1 MVDRYNSR
9 PIPHRPTLEPRKA
22 SSRRRGAA
30 PAQRLYETAFPI
42 TGTLAET
49 YLRARGL
56 EHLPD
61 FAAIRFQPSYYYRS
75 DEYAEP
81 TASSILIAPVTNLEG
96 QTVGVFR
103 IWLSPHG
110 KSALPVDP
118 ARQGLGD
125 LVGNAVRFGHVTDV
139 AIVGIDVESML
150 SLRAVRP
157 DLPMVAGLTPD
168 LMGVIVWPAQL
179 RSLYIAKDKYPRHS
193 GAYEKLAARMSA
205 AGVAVQHLT
214 PRGQDFNDDL
224 RGLGLEALRQALN
237 SQLPASSG
245 ASSR

>member
-1 MVDRYNSR
+1 MTDRYR
-9 PIPHRPTLEPRKA
+9 PGPTARRPTLEPRKA

-42 TGTLAET
+42 SGTLGET

-56 EHLPD
+56 ERLPD
-61 FAAIRFQPSYYYRS
+61 FAILRFQPSYYYKS

-81 TASSILIAPVTNLEG
+81 TASSILIAPVTNLDG
-96 QTVGVFR
+96 QTVGAFR

-139 AIVGIDVESML
+139 AVVGVSIEAML
-150 SLRAVRP
+150 SLRAARP

-168 LMGVIVWPAQL
+168 LMGAIVWPPHL
-179 RSLYIAKDKYPRHS
+179 RSVYIAKDKHPGS
-193 GAYEKLAARMSA
+193 NGAYERLAARMSA
-205 AGVAVQHLT
+205 AGIAVHFLS
-214 PRGQDFNDDL
+214 PHGLDFNDDL
-224 RGLGLEALRQALN
+224 RGLGLGALRQALH
-237 SQLPASSG
+237 SKLPPTPG
-245 ASSR
+245 LTP